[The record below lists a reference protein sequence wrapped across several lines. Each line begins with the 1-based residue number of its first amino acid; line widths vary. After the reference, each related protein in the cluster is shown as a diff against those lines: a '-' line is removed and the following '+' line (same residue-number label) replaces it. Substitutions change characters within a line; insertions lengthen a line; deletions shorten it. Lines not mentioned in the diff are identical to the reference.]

1 MRRICGLA
9 TDVHAGVPGAGTL
22 LVRTPYG
29 RRSAAVQAWAG
40 RGPTVVA
47 QDVRGRY
54 DSPGSWSPYADEG
67 RDGAATLEQ
76 AVRHDIAPAP
86 FFPAGSSYEAHAA
99 LESELAARNAGMSI
113 AGVLA
118 LVPALGLWETAHAPD
133 GTPRWRDRIGWWHQH
148 GFSSTPRA
156 PLAPGTLDQLTRRAR
171 TDGPFSVFSGAEFDD
186 DALAAWRRLWTAQ
199 PLNPARYG
207 GPRAAPLLLVTGRH
221 DFFRAETV
229 ELARSL
235 SATGRSVDVIDG
247 PWGHGLMADLPA
259 DTEPGRSIRR
269 NGGLLAHVFGWIR
282 ARIEQ
287 EATRRTYTELTAH
300 GPRVRPLNT
309 ALSTTHLPIQEN
321 A

>member
-22 LVRTPYG
+22 VVRTPYG
-29 RRSAAVQAWAG
+29 RRSAGVRAWRG

-54 DSPGSWSPYADEG
+54 DSPGAWVPYADEG
-67 RDGAATLEQ
+67 RDGAATLAQ
-76 AVRHDIAPAP
+76 AVRHGIAQTPL
-86 FFPAGSSYEAHAA
+86 FPAGASYEAHTA
-99 LESELAARNAGMSI
+99 LEAELAARHAGMSV

-118 LVPALGLWETAHAPD
+118 LVPALGLWETAHDPD

-156 PLAPGTLDQLTRRAR
+156 PLDPRTLDQLTLRAR
-171 TDGPFSVFSGAEFDD
+171 TDGPLSVFSGAGY
-186 DALAAWRRLWTAQ
+186 DADARAAWRRLWTA
-199 PLNPARYG
+199 PPVDFARYA
-207 GPRAAPLLLVTGRH
+207 GPQAAPLLLVTGHR

-229 ELARSL
+229 ELARTL
-235 SATGRSVDVIDG
+235 ATTGRSVDVIDG

-259 DTEPGRSIRR
+259 DTGLGRSIRR
-269 NGGLLAHVFGWIR
+269 DGGLLAHVFGWIR
-282 ARIEQ
+282 ARLKS
-287 EATRRTYTELTAH
+287 EAPRGTYTELTTH
-300 GPRVRPLNT
+300 GPQVRPLST
-309 ALSTTHLPIQEN
+309 ALSTTHRPIQEN